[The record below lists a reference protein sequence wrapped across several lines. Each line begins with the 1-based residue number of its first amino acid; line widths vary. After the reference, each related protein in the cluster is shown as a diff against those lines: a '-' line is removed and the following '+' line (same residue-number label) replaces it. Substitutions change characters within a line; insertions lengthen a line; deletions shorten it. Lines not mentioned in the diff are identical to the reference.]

1 MWTEKIHIR
10 VSKDMLER
18 LDQIAEDI
26 GLTRSQL
33 IRIILKSFIK
43 NHKEYLKE
51 IMVGGVVE

>member
-1 MWTEKIHIR
+1 MWSEKIHIR

-33 IRIILKSFIK
+33 IRVILRSFIK
-43 NHKEYLKE
+43 NYKEYLKE